1 MFIKEGKVRVLR
13 IIATV
18 ITAILG
24 SIVGY
29 YYYLYQG
36 CQSG

>member
-1 MFIKEGKVRVLR
+1 MFIKEGKVRILR

-18 ITAILG
+18 ITAVAGGIA
-24 SIVGY
+24 GY

>member
-1 MFIKEGKVRVLR
+1 MFIKEGKVRILR
-13 IIATV
+13 IIAIV
-18 ITAILG
+18 ITGTIGGIL
-24 SIVGY
+24 GY